1 MTMNILFPIAGL
13 GTRFKSNG
21 YNEPKPFV
29 DVKGKPLIE
38 WAISSINLPG
48 KYYIIVNGLPAK
60 YIQVLTDIKNKYYLD
75 MEIID
80 IGHSTRGQAETCLL
94 ALETGKIDL
103 SEPLV
108 ITNCD
113 QYTPW
118 NPNKFIKFI
127 KETDCDGV
135 VSTYDHS
142 DVVVGE
148 ESRYSHIELDENGY
162 ATRLAEKVAISPWS
176 LNGIFYWKNANLF
189 VESAKNLMTDDSDA
203 GWSSGKVSCVK
214 EKYVALTYNYLIKGG
229 YKIKNYHMECDD
241 FVSLGS
247 PGEIILNLKQ
257 SNVKQAVEDI
267 RNGKPIVMVDDY
279 DREFE
284 GDIVFAAEKATEE
297 NLLFAMRH
305 ARGLMCLPCN
315 QEKLDQLEIPMMN
328 CNSMDKYGT
337 PFATSID
344 AVEGATTGMSVGDRL
359 ATINTFCS
367 DESKPSSLAQPGH
380 LFPLRAR
387 PGLLSERRGHTE
399 GCVEILRLAGM
410 KEVGVIIEIMD
421 EYGKMIKG
429 DTLRQFA
436 KIYNLTF
443 VSIEELHDEVYSKS
457 ESGRVPLSS
466 VSKETLENMMK
477 I

>member
-1 MTMNILFPIAGL
+1 MNILFPIAGL
-13 GTRFKSNG
+13 GTRFKSDG
-21 YNEPKPFV
+21 YLDPKPFV
-29 DVKGKPLIE
+29 DFKGKSIIE
-38 WAISSINLPG
+38 WSLSSINLPG
-48 KYYIIVNGLPAK
+48 KYYIIVNGLEKK
-60 YIQVLTDIKNKYYLD
+60 YTDQLVEIADKYYLD
-75 MEIID
+75 LQIID

-94 ALETGKIDL
+94 ALETDKIDL
-103 SEPLV
+103 NEQLV

-118 NPNKFIKFI
+118 NPNKFLKFL
-127 KETDCDGV
+127 KENDCDGL
-135 VSTYDHS
+135 VSTYSHA
-142 DVVVGE
+142 DVVVGKE
-148 ESRYSHIELDENGY
+148 GRYSYIELDETGY
-162 ATRLAEKVAISPWS
+162 GARFAEKIAISPWA
-176 LNGIFYWKNANLF
+176 LNGIYYWKNANLF
-189 VESAKNLMTDDSDA
+189 VESAKKLMHDDSDA
-203 GWSSGKVSCVK
+203 GWTSGKLSCVK
-214 EKYVALTYNYLIKGG
+214 EKYVSLTYNYLIKDG
-229 YKIKNYHMECDD
+229 YKIKNYHMENDD

-247 PGEIILNLKQ
+247 PNEIILNLRQ

-284 GDIVFAAEKATEE
+284 GDIVLAAEKATEE

-305 ARGLMCLPCN
+305 ARGLMCIPCN
-315 QEKLDQLEIPMMN
+315 QEKLDQFEIPMMN

-344 AVEGATTGMSVGDRL
+344 AVEDATTGMSVGDRL

-367 DESKPSSLAQPGH
+367 DESKPSALAQPGH

-443 VSIEELHDEVYSKS
+443 VSIEELHDEIYSKS

-477 I
+477 V

>member
-1 MTMNILFPIAGL
+1 MICIFFFQSIYNNIIF
-13 GTRFKSNG
+13 S
-21 YNEPKPFV
+21 
-29 DVKGKPLIE
+29 
-38 WAISSINLPG
+38 W
-48 KYYIIVNGLPAK
+48 
-60 YIQVLTDIKNKYYLD
+60 Q
-75 MEIID
+75 IID

-103 SEPLV
+103 NEQLV

-118 NPNKFIKFI
+118 NPNKFLKFL
-127 KETDCDGV
+127 KENDCDGL
-135 VSTYDHS
+135 VSTYSHA
-142 DVVVGE
+142 DVVVGKE
-148 ESRYSHIELDENGY
+148 GRYSYIELDETGY
-162 ATRLAEKVAISPWS
+162 GARFAEKIAISPWA
-176 LNGIFYWKNANLF
+176 LNGIYYWKNANLF
-189 VESAKNLMTDDSDA
+189 VESAKKLMHDDSDA
-203 GWSSGKVSCVK
+203 GWTSGKLSCVK
-214 EKYVALTYNYLIKGG
+214 EKYVSLTYNYLIKDG
-229 YKIKNYHMECDD
+229 YKIKNYHMENDD

-247 PGEIILNLKQ
+247 PNEIILNLRQ

-284 GDIVFAAEKATEE
+284 GDIVLAAEKATEE

-315 QEKLDQLEIPMMN
+315 QEKLDQFEIPMMN

-367 DESKPSSLAQPGH
+367 DESKPSALAQPGH

>member
-1 MTMNILFPIAGL
+1 MNILFPIAGL
-13 GTRFKSNG
+13 GTRFKSDG
-21 YNEPKPFV
+21 YLDPKPFI
-29 DVKGKPLIE
+29 DFKGKSIIE
-38 WAISSINLPG
+38 WSLSSINLPG
-48 KYYIIVNGLPAK
+48 KYYIIVNGLEKK
-60 YIQVLTDIKNKYYLD
+60 YTDQLVEIADKYYLD
-75 MEIID
+75 LQIID

-103 SEPLV
+103 NEQLV

-118 NPNKFIKFI
+118 NPNKFLKFL
-127 KETDCDGV
+127 KENDCDGL
-135 VSTYDHS
+135 VSTYSHA
-142 DVVVGE
+142 DVVVGKE
-148 ESRYSHIELDENGY
+148 GRYSYIELDETGY
-162 ATRLAEKVAISPWS
+162 GARFAEKIAISPWA
-176 LNGIFYWKNANLF
+176 LNGIYYWKNANLF
-189 VESAKNLMTDDSDA
+189 VESAKKLMHDDSDA
-203 GWSSGKVSCVK
+203 GWTSGKLSCVK
-214 EKYVALTYNYLIKGG
+214 EKYVSLTYNYLIKDG
-229 YKIKNYHMECDD
+229 YKIKNYHMENDD

-247 PGEIILNLKQ
+247 PNEIILNLRQ

-284 GDIVFAAEKATEE
+284 GDIVLAAEKATEE

-315 QEKLDQLEIPMMN
+315 QEKLDQFEIPMMN

-367 DESKPSSLAQPGH
+367 DESKPNSLAQPGH

>member
-1 MTMNILFPIAGL
+1 MNILFPIAGL
-13 GTRFKSNG
+13 GTRFKFDG
-21 YNEPKPFV
+21 YLDPKPFI
-29 DVKGKPLIE
+29 DFKGKSIIE
-38 WAISSINLPG
+38 WSLSSINLPG
-48 KYYIIVNGLPAK
+48 KYYIIVNGLEKK
-60 YIQVLTDIKNKYYLD
+60 YTDQLVEIADKYYLD
-75 MEIID
+75 LQIID

-103 SEPLV
+103 NEQLV

-118 NPNKFIKFI
+118 NPNKFLKFL
-127 KETDCDGV
+127 KENDCDGL
-135 VSTYDHS
+135 VSTYSHA
-142 DVVVGE
+142 DVVVGKE
-148 ESRYSHIELDENGY
+148 GRYSYIELDETGY
-162 ATRLAEKVAISPWS
+162 GARFAEKIAISPWA
-176 LNGIFYWKNANLF
+176 LNGIYYWKNANLF
-189 VESAKNLMTDDSDA
+189 VESAKKLMHDDSDA
-203 GWSSGKVSCVK
+203 GWTSGKLSCVK
-214 EKYVALTYNYLIKGG
+214 EKYVSLTYNYLIKDG
-229 YKIKNYHMECDD
+229 YKIKNYHMENDD

-247 PGEIILNLKQ
+247 PNEIILNLRQ

-284 GDIVFAAEKATEE
+284 GDIVLAAEKATEE

-315 QEKLDQLEIPMMN
+315 QEKLDQFEIPMMN

-359 ATINTFCS
+359 ATINTFFS
-367 DESKPSSLAQPGH
+367 DESKPSALAQPGH

-477 I
+477 V

>member
-1 MTMNILFPIAGL
+1 MNILFPIAGL
-13 GTRFKSNG
+13 GTRFKSDG
-21 YNEPKPFV
+21 YLDPKPFV
-29 DVKGKPLIE
+29 YFKGKSIIE
-38 WAISSINLPG
+38 WSLSSINLPG
-48 KYYIIVNGLPAK
+48 KYYIIVNGLEKK
-60 YIQVLTDIKNKYYLD
+60 YTDQLIEIADKYYLD
-75 MEIID
+75 LQIID

-103 SEPLV
+103 NEQLV

-118 NPNKFIKFI
+118 NPNKFLKFL
-127 KETDCDGV
+127 KENDCDGL
-135 VSTYDHS
+135 VSTYSHA
-142 DVVVGE
+142 DVVVGKE
-148 ESRYSHIELDENGY
+148 GRYSYIELDETGY
-162 ATRLAEKVAISPWS
+162 GARFAEKIAISPWA
-176 LNGIFYWKNANLF
+176 LNGIYYWKNANLF
-189 VESAKNLMTDDSDA
+189 VESAKKLMHDDSDA
-203 GWSSGKVSCVK
+203 GWTSGKLSCVK
-214 EKYVALTYNYLIKGG
+214 EKYVSLTYNYLIKDG
-229 YKIKNYHMECDD
+229 YKIKNYHMENDD

-247 PGEIILNLKQ
+247 PNEIILNLRQ

-284 GDIVFAAEKATEE
+284 GDIVLAAEKATEE

-315 QEKLDQLEIPMMN
+315 QEKLDQFEIPMMN

-359 ATINTFCS
+359 ATINTFFS
-367 DESKPSSLAQPGH
+367 DESKPSALAQPGH

-477 I
+477 V

>member
-1 MTMNILFPIAGL
+1 MNILFPIAGL
-13 GTRFKSNG
+13 GTRFKFDG
-21 YNEPKPFV
+21 YLDPKPFI
-29 DVKGKPLIE
+29 DFKGKSIIE
-38 WAISSINLPG
+38 WSLSSINLPG
-48 KYYIIVNGLPAK
+48 KYYIIVNGLEKK
-60 YIQVLTDIKNKYYLD
+60 YTDQLVEIADKYYLD
-75 MEIID
+75 LQIID

-103 SEPLV
+103 NEQLV

-118 NPNKFIKFI
+118 NPNKFLKFL
-127 KETDCDGV
+127 KENDCDGL
-135 VSTYDHS
+135 VSTYSHA
-142 DVVVGE
+142 DVVVGKE
-148 ESRYSHIELDENGY
+148 GRYSYIELDETGY
-162 ATRLAEKVAISPWS
+162 GARFAEKIAISPWA
-176 LNGIFYWKNANLF
+176 LNGIYYWKNANLF
-189 VESAKNLMTDDSDA
+189 VESAKKLMHDDSDA
-203 GWSSGKVSCVK
+203 GWTSGKLSCVK
-214 EKYVALTYNYLIKGG
+214 EKYVSLTYNYLIKDG
-229 YKIKNYHMECDD
+229 YKIKNYHMENDD

-247 PGEIILNLKQ
+247 PNEIILNLRQ

-367 DESKPSSLAQPGH
+367 DESKPSALAQPGH

-477 I
+477 S

>member
-1 MTMNILFPIAGL
+1 MNILFPIAGL
-13 GTRFKSNG
+13 GTRFKSDG
-21 YNEPKPFV
+21 YLDPKPFV
-29 DVKGKPLIE
+29 DFKGKSIIE
-38 WAISSINLPG
+38 WSLSSINLPG
-48 KYYIIVNGLPAK
+48 KYYIIVNGLEKK
-60 YIQVLTDIKNKYYLD
+60 YTDQLVEIADKYYLD
-75 MEIID
+75 LQIID

-103 SEPLV
+103 NEQLV

-118 NPNKFIKFI
+118 NPNKFLKFL
-127 KETDCDGV
+127 KENDCDGL
-135 VSTYDHS
+135 VSTYSHA
-142 DVVVGE
+142 DVVVGKE
-148 ESRYSHIELDENGY
+148 GRYSYIELDETGY
-162 ATRLAEKVAISPWS
+162 GARFAEKIAISPWA
-176 LNGIFYWKNANLF
+176 LNGIYYWKNANLF
-189 VESAKNLMTDDSDA
+189 VESAKKLMHDDSDA
-203 GWSSGKVSCVK
+203 GWTSGKLSCVK
-214 EKYVALTYNYLIKGG
+214 EKYVSLTYNYLIKDG
-229 YKIKNYHMECDD
+229 YKIKNYHMENDD

-247 PGEIILNLKQ
+247 PNEIILNLRQ

-284 GDIVFAAEKATEE
+284 GDIVLAAEKATEE

-305 ARGLMCLPCN
+305 ARGLMCIPCN
-315 QEKLDQLEIPMMN
+315 QEKLDQFEIPMMN

-367 DESKPSSLAQPGH
+367 DESKPSALAQPGH

>member
-1 MTMNILFPIAGL
+1 MNILFPIAGL
-13 GTRFKSNG
+13 GTRFKSDG
-21 YNEPKPFV
+21 YLDPKPFI
-29 DVKGKPLIE
+29 DFKGKSIIE
-38 WAISSINLPG
+38 WSLSSINLPG
-48 KYYIIVNGLPAK
+48 KYYIIVNGLEKK
-60 YIQVLTDIKNKYYLD
+60 YTDQLVEIADKYYLD
-75 MEIID
+75 LQIID

-103 SEPLV
+103 NEQLV

-118 NPNKFIKFI
+118 NPNKFLKFL
-127 KETDCDGV
+127 KENDCDGL
-135 VSTYDHS
+135 VSTYSHA
-142 DVVVGE
+142 DVVVGKE
-148 ESRYSHIELDENGY
+148 GRYSYIELDETGY
-162 ATRLAEKVAISPWS
+162 GARFAEKIAISPWA
-176 LNGIFYWKNANLF
+176 LNGIYYWKNANLF
-189 VESAKNLMTDDSDA
+189 VESAKKLMHDDSDA
-203 GWSSGKVSCVK
+203 GWTSGKLSCVK
-214 EKYVALTYNYLIKGG
+214 EKYVSLTYNYLSKDG
-229 YKIKNYHMECDD
+229 YKIKNYHMENDD

-247 PGEIILNLKQ
+247 PNEIILNLRQ

-284 GDIVFAAEKATEE
+284 GDIVLAAEKATEE

-305 ARGLMCLPCN
+305 ARGLMCIPCN
-315 QEKLDQLEIPMMN
+315 QEKLDQFEIPMMN

-367 DESKPSSLAQPGH
+367 DESKPSALAQPGH

>member
-1 MTMNILFPIAGL
+1 MNILFPIAGL
-13 GTRFKSNG
+13 GTRFKANG
-21 YNEPKPFV
+21 FDEPKPFV
-29 DVKGKPLIE
+29 NVKGKPLIE
-38 WAISSINLPG
+38 WSLTSLNLPG
-48 KYYIIVNGLPAK
+48 KYYVIVNGLPAK
-60 YIQVLTDIKNKYYLD
+60 YIQILNDIKDRHYLD

-94 ALETGKIDL
+94 ALESGRINLDD
-103 SEPLV
+103 SLV

-118 NPNKFIKFI
+118 NPNKFLRFI
-127 KETDCDGV
+127 EESDCDGIV
-135 VSTYDHS
+135 TTYDHS
-142 DVVVGE
+142 GIE
-148 ESRYSHIELDENGY
+148 LGQESRYSHIELDENGY
-162 ATRLAEKVAISPWS
+162 ATRLAEKVAISSLS
-176 LNGIFYWKNANLF
+176 LNGIFYWNNANLF
-189 VESAKNLMTDDSDA
+189 VDSARKLMDDDSDA
-203 GWSSGKVSCVK
+203 GWTSGKMSCVK
-214 EKYVALTYNYLIKGG
+214 EKYVALTYNYLIKDGH
-229 YKIKNYHMECDD
+229 KVTNYHMESDD

-247 PGEIILNLKQ
+247 PEEIILNLKQ

-284 GDIVFAAEKATEE
+284 GDIVLAAEKVTEE

-315 QEKLDQLEIPMMN
+315 QDKLDQFEIPMMN

-359 ATINTFCS
+359 ATIQTFCS
-367 DESKPSSLAQPGH
+367 DESKPSALAQPGH

-443 VSIEELHDEVYSKS
+443 VSIEELYDEVYGKS
-457 ESGRVPLSS
+457 ESGKVPLSS

>member
-1 MTMNILFPIAGL
+1 MNILFPIAGL
-13 GTRFKSNG
+13 GTRFKSDG
-21 YNEPKPFV
+21 YLDPKPFV
-29 DVKGKPLIE
+29 DFKGKSIIE
-38 WAISSINLPG
+38 WSLSSINLPG
-48 KYYIIVNGLPAK
+48 KYYIIVNGLEKK
-60 YIQVLTDIKNKYYLD
+60 YTDQLIEIADKYYLD
-75 MEIID
+75 LQIID

-103 SEPLV
+103 NEQLV

-118 NPNKFIKFI
+118 NPNKFLKFL
-127 KETDCDGV
+127 KENDCDGL
-135 VSTYDHS
+135 VSTYSHA
-142 DVVVGE
+142 DVVVGKE
-148 ESRYSHIELDENGY
+148 GRYSYIELDENGCGV
-162 ATRLAEKVAISPWS
+162 RFAEKIAISPWA
-176 LNGIFYWKNANLF
+176 LNGIYYWKNANLF
-189 VESAKNLMTDDSDA
+189 VESAKKLMDDDSDA
-203 GWSSGKVSCVK
+203 GWTSGKLSCVK
-214 EKYVALTYNYLIKGG
+214 EKYVSLTYNYLIKDG
-229 YKIKNYHMECDD
+229 YKIKNYHMENDD

-247 PGEIILNLKQ
+247 PNEIILNLRQ

-284 GDIVFAAEKATEE
+284 GDIVLAAEKATEE

-315 QEKLDQLEIPMMN
+315 QEKLDQFEIPMMN

-367 DESKPSSLAQPGH
+367 DESKPNSLAQPGH
-380 LFPLRAR
+380 IFPLRAR

-399 GCVEILRLAGM
+399 GCIEIIRLAGM

-429 DTLRQFA
+429 DALRQFA

>member
-1 MTMNILFPIAGL
+1 MNILFPIAGL
-13 GTRFKSNG
+13 GTRFKFDG
-21 YNEPKPFV
+21 YLDPKPFI
-29 DVKGKPLIE
+29 DFKGKSIIE
-38 WAISSINLPG
+38 WSLSSINLPG
-48 KYYIIVNGLPAK
+48 KYYIIVNGLEKK
-60 YIQVLTDIKNKYYLD
+60 YTDQLVEIADKYYLD
-75 MEIID
+75 LQIID

-103 SEPLV
+103 NEQLV

-118 NPNKFIKFI
+118 NPNKFLKFL
-127 KETDCDGV
+127 KENDCDGL
-135 VSTYDHS
+135 VSTYSHA
-142 DVVVGE
+142 DVVVGKE
-148 ESRYSHIELDENGY
+148 GRYSYIELDETGY
-162 ATRLAEKVAISPWS
+162 GARFAEKIAISPWA
-176 LNGIFYWKNANLF
+176 LNGIYYWKNANLF
-189 VESAKNLMTDDSDA
+189 VESAKKLMHDDSDA
-203 GWSSGKVSCVK
+203 GWTSGKLSCVK
-214 EKYVALTYNYLIKGG
+214 EKYVSLTYNYLIKDG
-229 YKIKNYHMECDD
+229 YKIKNYHMENDD

-247 PGEIILNLKQ
+247 PNEIILNLRQ

-267 RNGKPIVMVDDY
+267 RNGKPIVVVDDY

-284 GDIVFAAEKATEE
+284 GDIVLAAEKATEE

-315 QEKLDQLEIPMMN
+315 QEKLDQFEIPMMN

-344 AVEGATTGMSVGDRL
+344 AVEDATTGMSVGDRL
-359 ATINTFCS
+359 ATINTFFS
-367 DESKPSSLAQPGH
+367 DESKPSALAQPGH

-477 I
+477 V

>member
-1 MTMNILFPIAGL
+1 MNILFPIAGL
-13 GTRFKSNG
+13 GTRFKSDG
-21 YNEPKPFV
+21 YLDPKPFI
-29 DVKGKPLIE
+29 DFKGKSIIE
-38 WAISSINLPG
+38 WSLSSINLPG
-48 KYYIIVNGLPAK
+48 KYYIIVNGLEKK
-60 YIQVLTDIKNKYYLD
+60 YTDQLVEIADKYYLD
-75 MEIID
+75 LQIID
-80 IGHSTRGQAETCLL
+80 GHSTRGQAETCLL

-103 SEPLV
+103 NEQLV

-118 NPNKFIKFI
+118 NPNKFLKFL
-127 KETDCDGV
+127 KENDCDGL
-135 VSTYDHS
+135 VSTYSHA
-142 DVVVGE
+142 DVVVGKE
-148 ESRYSHIELDENGY
+148 GRYSYIELDETGY
-162 ATRLAEKVAISPWS
+162 GARFAEKIAISPWA
-176 LNGIFYWKNANLF
+176 LNGIYYWKNANLF
-189 VESAKNLMTDDSDA
+189 VESAKKLMHDDSDA
-203 GWSSGKVSCVK
+203 GWTSGKLSCVK
-214 EKYVALTYNYLIKGG
+214 EKYVSLTYNYLIKDG
-229 YKIKNYHMECDD
+229 YKIKNYHMENDD

-247 PGEIILNLKQ
+247 PNEIILNLRQ

-284 GDIVFAAEKATEE
+284 GDIVLAAEKATEE

-315 QEKLDQLEIPMMN
+315 QEKLDQFEIPMMN

-367 DESKPSSLAQPGH
+367 DESKPSALAQPGH

>member
-1 MTMNILFPIAGL
+1 MNILFPIAGL
-13 GTRFKSNG
+13 GTRFKSDG
-21 YNEPKPFV
+21 YLDPKPFI
-29 DVKGKPLIE
+29 DFKGKSIIE
-38 WAISSINLPG
+38 WSLSSINLPG
-48 KYYIIVNGLPAK
+48 KYYIIVNGLEKK
-60 YIQVLTDIKNKYYLD
+60 YTDQLVEIADKYYLD
-75 MEIID
+75 LQIID

-103 SEPLV
+103 NEQLV

-118 NPNKFIKFI
+118 NPNKFLKFL
-127 KETDCDGV
+127 KENDCDGL
-135 VSTYDHS
+135 VSTYSHA
-142 DVVVGE
+142 DVVVGKE
-148 ESRYSHIELDENGY
+148 GRYSYIELDETGY
-162 ATRLAEKVAISPWS
+162 GARFAEKIAISPWA
-176 LNGIFYWKNANLF
+176 LNGIYYWKNANLF
-189 VESAKNLMTDDSDA
+189 VESAKKLMHDDSDA
-203 GWSSGKVSCVK
+203 GWTSGKLSCVK
-214 EKYVALTYNYLIKGG
+214 EKYVSLTYNYLIKDG
-229 YKIKNYHMECDD
+229 YKIKNYHMENDD

-247 PGEIILNLKQ
+247 PNEIILNLRQ
-257 SNVKQAVEDI
+257 SIVKQAVEDI

-284 GDIVFAAEKATEE
+284 GDIVLAAEKATEE

-305 ARGLMCLPCN
+305 ARGLMCIPCN
-315 QEKLDQLEIPMMN
+315 QEKLDQFEIPMMN

-367 DESKPSSLAQPGH
+367 DESKPSALAQPGH

>member
-1 MTMNILFPIAGL
+1 MNILFPIAGL
-13 GTRFKSNG
+13 GTRFKSDG
-21 YNEPKPFV
+21 YLDPKPFV
-29 DVKGKPLIE
+29 NFKGKSIIE
-38 WAISSINLPG
+38 WSLSSINLPG
-48 KYYIIVNGLPAK
+48 KYYIIVNGLEKK
-60 YIQVLTDIKNKYYLD
+60 YTDQLVEIADKYYLD
-75 MEIID
+75 LQIID

-103 SEPLV
+103 NEQLV

-118 NPNKFIKFI
+118 NPNKFLKFL
-127 KETDCDGV
+127 KENDCDGL
-135 VSTYDHS
+135 VSTYSHA
-142 DVVVGE
+142 DVVVGKE
-148 ESRYSHIELDENGY
+148 GRYSYIELDENGCGV
-162 ATRLAEKVAISPWS
+162 RFAEKIAISPWA
-176 LNGIFYWKNANLF
+176 LNGIYYWKNSNLF
-189 VESAKNLMTDDSDA
+189 VESAKKLMNDDSDA
-203 GWSSGKVSCVK
+203 GWTSGKLSCVK
-214 EKYVALTYNYLIKGG
+214 EKYVSLTYNYLIKDG
-229 YKIKNYHMECDD
+229 YKIKNYHMENDD

-247 PGEIILNLKQ
+247 PNEIILNLRQ

-284 GDIVFAAEKATEE
+284 GDIVFAAEMATEE

-315 QEKLDQLEIPMMN
+315 QEKLDQFEIPMMN

-359 ATINTFCS
+359 ATINTFFS

-429 DTLRQFA
+429 DALRQFA

>member
-1 MTMNILFPIAGL
+1 MNILFPIAGL
-13 GTRFKSNG
+13 GTRFKSDG
-21 YNEPKPFV
+21 YLDPKPFV
-29 DVKGKPLIE
+29 DFKGKSIIE
-38 WAISSINLPG
+38 WSLSSINLPG
-48 KYYIIVNGLPAK
+48 KYYIIVNGLEKK
-60 YIQVLTDIKNKYYLD
+60 YTDQLVEIADKYYLD
-75 MEIID
+75 LQIID

-103 SEPLV
+103 NEQLV

-118 NPNKFIKFI
+118 NPNKFLKFL
-127 KETDCDGV
+127 KENDCDGL
-135 VSTYDHS
+135 VSTYSHA
-142 DVVVGE
+142 DVVVGKE
-148 ESRYSHIELDENGY
+148 GRYSYIELDETGY
-162 ATRLAEKVAISPWS
+162 GARFAEKIAISPWA
-176 LNGIFYWKNANLF
+176 LNGIYYWKNANLF
-189 VESAKNLMTDDSDA
+189 VESAKKLMHDDSDA
-203 GWSSGKVSCVK
+203 GWTSGKLSCVK
-214 EKYVALTYNYLIKGG
+214 EKYVSLTYNYLIKDG
-229 YKIKNYHMECDD
+229 YKIKNYHMENDD

-247 PGEIILNLKQ
+247 PNEIILNLRQ

-284 GDIVFAAEKATEE
+284 GDIVLAAEKATEE

-315 QEKLDQLEIPMMN
+315 QEKLDQFEIPMMN

-367 DESKPSSLAQPGH
+367 DESKPSALAQPGH

-477 I
+477 S

>member
-1 MTMNILFPIAGL
+1 MNILFPIAGL
-13 GTRFKSNG
+13 GTRFKSDG
-21 YNEPKPFV
+21 YLDPKPFI
-29 DVKGKPLIE
+29 DFKGKSIIE
-38 WAISSINLPG
+38 WSLSSINLPG
-48 KYYIIVNGLPAK
+48 KYYIIVNGLEKK
-60 YIQVLTDIKNKYYLD
+60 YTDQLVEIADKYYLD
-75 MEIID
+75 LQIID

-103 SEPLV
+103 NEQLV

-118 NPNKFIKFI
+118 NPNKFLKFL
-127 KETDCDGV
+127 KENDCDGL
-135 VSTYDHS
+135 VSTYSHA
-142 DVVVGE
+142 DVVVGKE
-148 ESRYSHIELDENGY
+148 GRYSYIELDETGY
-162 ATRLAEKVAISPWS
+162 GARFAEKIAISPWA
-176 LNGIFYWKNANLF
+176 LNGIYYWKNANLF
-189 VESAKNLMTDDSDA
+189 VESAKKLMHDDSDA
-203 GWSSGKVSCVK
+203 GWTSGKLSCVK
-214 EKYVALTYNYLIKGG
+214 EKYVSLTYNYLIKDG
-229 YKIKNYHMECDD
+229 YKIKNYHMENDD

-247 PGEIILNLKQ
+247 PNEIILNLRQ

-284 GDIVFAAEKATEE
+284 GDIVLAAEKATEE

-315 QEKLDQLEIPMMN
+315 QEKLDQFEIPMMN

-367 DESKPSSLAQPGH
+367 DEPKPSALAQPGH

>member
-1 MTMNILFPIAGL
+1 MNILFPIAGL
-13 GTRFKSNG
+13 GTRFKSDG
-21 YNEPKPFV
+21 YLDPKPFI
-29 DVKGKPLIE
+29 DFKGKSIIE
-38 WAISSINLPG
+38 WSLSSINLPG
-48 KYYIIVNGLPAK
+48 KYYIIVNGLEKK
-60 YIQVLTDIKNKYYLD
+60 YTDQLIEIADKYYLD
-75 MEIID
+75 LQIID

-103 SEPLV
+103 NEQLV

-118 NPNKFIKFI
+118 NPNKFLKFL
-127 KETDCDGV
+127 KENDCDGL
-135 VSTYDHS
+135 VSTYSHA
-142 DVVVGE
+142 DVVVGKE
-148 ESRYSHIELDENGY
+148 GRYSYIELDETGY
-162 ATRLAEKVAISPWS
+162 GARFAEKIAISPWA
-176 LNGIFYWKNANLF
+176 LNGIYYWKNANLF
-189 VESAKNLMTDDSDA
+189 VESAKKLMHDDSDA
-203 GWSSGKVSCVK
+203 GWTSGKLSCVK
-214 EKYVALTYNYLIKGG
+214 EKYVSLTYNYLIKDG
-229 YKIKNYHMECDD
+229 YKIKNYHMENDD

-247 PGEIILNLKQ
+247 PNEIILNLRQ

-284 GDIVFAAEKATEE
+284 GDIVLAAEKATEE

-305 ARGLMCLPCN
+305 ARGLMCIPCN
-315 QEKLDQLEIPMMN
+315 QEKLDQFEIPMMN

-367 DESKPSSLAQPGH
+367 DESKPSALAQPGH

-387 PGLLSERRGHTE
+387 PGLLSERSGHTE
-399 GCVEILRLAGM
+399 VCVEILRLAGM

>member
-1 MTMNILFPIAGL
+1 MNILFPIAGL
-13 GTRFKSNG
+13 GTRFKFDG
-21 YNEPKPFV
+21 YLDPKPFI
-29 DVKGKPLIE
+29 DFKGKSIIE
-38 WAISSINLPG
+38 WSLSSINLPG
-48 KYYIIVNGLPAK
+48 KYYIIVNGLEKK
-60 YIQVLTDIKNKYYLD
+60 YTDQLVEIADKYYLD
-75 MEIID
+75 LQIID

-103 SEPLV
+103 NEQLV

-118 NPNKFIKFI
+118 NPNKFLKFL
-127 KETDCDGV
+127 KENDCDGL
-135 VSTYDHS
+135 VSTYSHA
-142 DVVVGE
+142 DVVVGKE
-148 ESRYSHIELDENGY
+148 GRYSYIELDETGY
-162 ATRLAEKVAISPWS
+162 GARFAEKIAISPWA
-176 LNGIFYWKNANLF
+176 LNGIYYWKNANLF
-189 VESAKNLMTDDSDA
+189 VESAKKLMHDDSDA
-203 GWSSGKVSCVK
+203 GWTSGKLSCVK
-214 EKYVALTYNYLIKGG
+214 EKYVSLTYNYLIKDG
-229 YKIKNYHMECDD
+229 YKIKNYHMENDD

-247 PGEIILNLKQ
+247 PNEIILNLRQ

-284 GDIVFAAEKATEE
+284 GDIVLAAEKATEE

-305 ARGLMCLPCN
+305 ARGLMCIPCN
-315 QEKLDQLEIPMMN
+315 QEKLDQFEIPMMN

-344 AVEGATTGMSVGDRL
+344 AVEDATTGMSVGDRL

-367 DESKPSSLAQPGH
+367 DESKPSALAQPGH

-477 I
+477 V

>member
-1 MTMNILFPIAGL
+1 MNILFPIAGL
-13 GTRFKSNG
+13 GTRFKSDG
-21 YNEPKPFV
+21 YLDPKPFI
-29 DVKGKPLIE
+29 DFKGKSIIE
-38 WAISSINLPG
+38 WSLSSINLPG
-48 KYYIIVNGLPAK
+48 KYYIIVNGLEKK
-60 YIQVLTDIKNKYYLD
+60 YTDQLVEIADKYYLD
-75 MEIID
+75 LQIID

-94 ALETGKIDL
+94 ALETDKIDL
-103 SEPLV
+103 NEQLV

-118 NPNKFIKFI
+118 NPNKFLKFL
-127 KETDCDGV
+127 KENDCDGL
-135 VSTYDHS
+135 VSTYSHA
-142 DVVVGE
+142 DVVVGKE
-148 ESRYSHIELDENGY
+148 GRYSYIELDETGY
-162 ATRLAEKVAISPWS
+162 GARFAEKIAISPWA
-176 LNGIFYWKNANLF
+176 LNGIYYWKNANLF
-189 VESAKNLMTDDSDA
+189 VESAKKLMHDDSDA
-203 GWSSGKVSCVK
+203 GWTSGKLSCVK
-214 EKYVALTYNYLIKGG
+214 EKYVSLTYNYLIKDG
-229 YKIKNYHMECDD
+229 YKIKNYHMENDD

-247 PGEIILNLKQ
+247 PNEIILNLRQ

-284 GDIVFAAEKATEE
+284 GDIVLAAEKATEE

-305 ARGLMCLPCN
+305 ARGLMCIPCN
-315 QEKLDQLEIPMMN
+315 QEKLDQFEIPMMN

-367 DESKPSSLAQPGH
+367 DESKPSALAQPGH

>member
-1 MTMNILFPIAGL
+1 MNILFPIAGL
-13 GTRFKSNG
+13 GTRFKSDG
-21 YNEPKPFV
+21 YLDPKPFI
-29 DVKGKPLIE
+29 DFKGKSIIE
-38 WAISSINLPG
+38 WSLSSINLPG
-48 KYYIIVNGLPAK
+48 KYYIIVNGLEKK
-60 YIQVLTDIKNKYYLD
+60 YTDQLVEIADKYYLD
-75 MEIID
+75 LQIID

-103 SEPLV
+103 NEQLV

-118 NPNKFIKFI
+118 NPNKFLKFL
-127 KETDCDGV
+127 KENDCDGL
-135 VSTYDHS
+135 VSTYSHA
-142 DVVVGE
+142 DVVVGKE
-148 ESRYSHIELDENGY
+148 GRYSYIELDETGY
-162 ATRLAEKVAISPWS
+162 GARFAEKIAISPWA
-176 LNGIFYWKNANLF
+176 LNGIYYWKNANLF
-189 VESAKNLMTDDSDA
+189 VESAKKLMHDDSDA
-203 GWSSGKVSCVK
+203 GWTSGKLSCVK
-214 EKYVALTYNYLIKGG
+214 EKYVSLTYNYLIKDG
-229 YKIKNYHMECDD
+229 YKIKNYHMENDD

-247 PGEIILNLKQ
+247 PNEIILNLRQ

-267 RNGKPIVMVDDY
+267 LNGKPIVMVDDY

-284 GDIVFAAEKATEE
+284 GDIVLAAEKATEE

-305 ARGLMCLPCN
+305 ARGLMCIPCN
-315 QEKLDQLEIPMMN
+315 QEKLDQFEIPMMN

-367 DESKPSSLAQPGH
+367 DESKPSALAQPGH

>member
-1 MTMNILFPIAGL
+1 MNILFPIAGL
-13 GTRFKSNG
+13 GTRFKSDG
-21 YNEPKPFV
+21 YLDPKPFV
-29 DVKGKPLIE
+29 DFKGKSIIE
-38 WAISSINLPG
+38 WSLSSINLPG
-48 KYYIIVNGLPAK
+48 KYYIIVNGLEKK
-60 YIQVLTDIKNKYYLD
+60 YTDQLIEIADKYYLD
-75 MEIID
+75 LQIID

-103 SEPLV
+103 NEQLV

-113 QYTPW
+113 KYTPW
-118 NPNKFIKFI
+118 NPNKFLKFL
-127 KETDCDGV
+127 KENDCDGL
-135 VSTYDHS
+135 VSTYSHA
-142 DVVVGE
+142 DVVVGKE
-148 ESRYSHIELDENGY
+148 GRYSYIELDETGY
-162 ATRLAEKVAISPWS
+162 GARFAEKIAISPWA
-176 LNGIFYWKNANLF
+176 LNGIYYWKNANLF
-189 VESAKNLMTDDSDA
+189 VESAKKLMHDDSDA
-203 GWSSGKVSCVK
+203 GWTSGKLSCVK
-214 EKYVALTYNYLIKGG
+214 EKYVSLTYNYLIKDG
-229 YKIKNYHMECDD
+229 YKIKNYHMENDD

-247 PGEIILNLKQ
+247 PNEIILNLRQ

-284 GDIVFAAEKATEE
+284 GDIVLAAEKATEE

-315 QEKLDQLEIPMMN
+315 QEKLDQFEIPMMN

-367 DESKPSSLAQPGH
+367 DESKPSALAQPGH

-429 DTLRQFA
+429 DALRQFA

-443 VSIEELHDEVYSKS
+443 VSIEELHDEVYGKS
-457 ESGRVPLSS
+457 ESGKVPLSS

>member
-1 MTMNILFPIAGL
+1 MNILFPIAGL
-13 GTRFKSNG
+13 GTRFKKNG
-21 YNEPKPFV
+21 NVDPKPFV
-29 DVKGKPLIE
+29 KFKNKPLIE
-38 WAISSINLPG
+38 WALSSLKLTG
-48 KYYIIVNGLPAK
+48 KYYVIVNGLEDVYLDTLYMIRNK
-60 YIQVLTDIKNKYYLD
+60 YFLDLEILDIK
-75 MEIID
+75 E
-80 IGHSTRGQAETCLL
+80 STRGQAETCLIAIEKFNINQDESL
-94 ALETGKIDL
+94 L
-103 SEPLV
+103 

-118 NPNKFIKFI
+118 NHNRFLNFIRNN
-127 KETDCDGV
+127 DPDGV
-135 VSTYDHS
+135 VSTYNHPKIEI
-142 DVVVGE
+142 GK
-148 ESRYSHIELDENGY
+148 ESPYSHVLLGQNGC
-162 ATRLAEKVAISPWS
+162 AIKFSEKIAISPLA
-176 LNGIFYWKNANLF
+176 LNGIFYWKTGNLF
-189 VESAKNLMTDDSDA
+189 VESASKMIADDSDD
-203 GWSSGKVSCVK
+203 GWGSGSFSHVR
-214 EKYVALTYNYLIKGG
+214 EKYVAPTYNYLIAEGK
-229 YKIKNYHMECDD
+229 KIINYHMGDNEYI
-241 FVSLGS
+241 SLGS
-247 PGEIILNLKQ
+247 PEEIILNIKQ

-284 GDIVFAAEKATEE
+284 GDIVFSAEKATEE

-315 QEKLDQLEIPMMN
+315 QEKLNQFEIPMMN

-367 DESKPSSLAQPGH
+367 DESKPSALAQPGH

-387 PGLLSERRGHTE
+387 SGLLSERRGHTE

-429 DTLRQFA
+429 DALLQFA
-436 KIYNLTF
+436 QIYNLTF
-443 VSIEELHDEVYSKS
+443 ISIEELYNEVYNKS
-457 ESGRVPLSS
+457 ESGKIPLSLIS
-466 VSKETLENMMK
+466 TETLENMMNA
-477 I
+477 

>member
-1 MTMNILFPIAGL
+1 MNILFPIAGL
-13 GTRFKSNG
+13 GTRFKSDG
-21 YNEPKPFV
+21 YLDPKPFI
-29 DVKGKPLIE
+29 DFKGKSIIE
-38 WAISSINLPG
+38 WSLSSINLPG
-48 KYYIIVNGLPAK
+48 KYYIIVNGLEKK
-60 YIQVLTDIKNKYYLD
+60 YTDQLVEIADKYYLD
-75 MEIID
+75 LQIID

-103 SEPLV
+103 NEQLV

-118 NPNKFIKFI
+118 NPNKFLKFL
-127 KETDCDGV
+127 KENDCDGL
-135 VSTYDHS
+135 VSTYSHA
-142 DVVVGE
+142 DVVVGKE
-148 ESRYSHIELDENGY
+148 GRYSYIELDETGY
-162 ATRLAEKVAISPWS
+162 GARFAEKIAISPWA
-176 LNGIFYWKNANLF
+176 LNGIYYWKNANLF
-189 VESAKNLMTDDSDA
+189 VESAKKLMHDDSDA
-203 GWSSGKVSCVK
+203 GWTSGKLSCVK
-214 EKYVALTYNYLIKGG
+214 EKYVSLTYNYLIKDG
-229 YKIKNYHMECDD
+229 YKIKNYHMENDD

-247 PGEIILNLKQ
+247 PNEIILNLRQ

-284 GDIVFAAEKATEE
+284 GDIVLAAEKATEE

-305 ARGLMCLPCN
+305 ARGLMCIPCN
-315 QEKLDQLEIPMMN
+315 QEKLDQFEIPMMN

-367 DESKPSSLAQPGH
+367 DESKPSALAQPGH

-429 DTLRQFA
+429 DSLRQFA